1 MMELRTLA
9 DWVIKPAILATGG
22 VSQVTNI
29 GGELKQYQILA
40 DPQKMDAY
48 GVTLAELE
56 AVGKTFSNNSVGGV
70 IRDYGNEYAL
80 RGMARTTDLEELG
93 GTFVKTA
100 AGQPVVL
107 SDVADVVIGLP

>member
-40 DPQKMDAY
+40 DPQKMDFY
-48 GVTLAELE
+48 G
-56 AVGKTFSNNSVGGV
+56 G
-70 IRDYGNEYAL
+70 D
-80 RGMARTTDLEELG
+80 DG
-93 GTFVKTA
+93 GTWKKWA
-100 AGQPVVL
+100 NL
-107 SDVADVVIGLP
+107 SVSILWEA